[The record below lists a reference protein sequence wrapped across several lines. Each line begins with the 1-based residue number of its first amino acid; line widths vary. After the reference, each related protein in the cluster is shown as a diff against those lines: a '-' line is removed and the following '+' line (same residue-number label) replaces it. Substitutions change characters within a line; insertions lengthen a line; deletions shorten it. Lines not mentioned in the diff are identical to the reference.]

1 MPYRLILA
9 AFLLYLSPISFAGE
23 IIIIPGTGLNDATS
37 TDPVGGNSGT
47 TLGQQ
52 RLNVFQKAA
61 DTLEAYLQIDF
72 EVTVDAA
79 FVTDLDC
86 NSDNAILG
94 TAGPNNV
101 LINFANAPVADTYYP
116 VALANNLVGSD
127 TIAGSADIDASFNA
141 RLDNNTNCLS
151 GSDWYYGYD
160 DPEASGD
167 PQYIYDISFY
177 STVIHELLH
186 GLGVLSLVDGNSG
199 ALFDNTPDGYTKH
212 LFDRTLNLSW
222 EDMTNSQRL
231 ASSKNTDNLVWSG
244 SNVNTT
250 AAEIGLTDGINNGQ
264 VEMHA
269 PNPYEEG
276 SSVSHFSIDASPNE
290 IMEPEY
296 TEFLIAPGLAQQI
309 LQDIG
314 WPISSG
320 PIINEP
326 PANTAPELTA
336 IGSQTSDEDNDLIIS
351 LSATDPD
358 NQTISYSVSSNNPSV
373 LATISGAVLTL
384 SPAEHYFGN
393 ATITVI
399 ANDGSGAEN
408 ATDSE
413 DFLYTIQPV
422 NDSPVFTS
430 PDSGSTL
437 YSQAFTLNLT
447 ATDIEQD
454 TLAFAVS
461 TFDANQVT
469 ATINN
474 SALMVQAVNN
484 YTGNTTVNISVTDGD
499 TTTEQAISLTIL
511 RDFSLIS
518 NVGNINK
525 DQALT
530 ILNTVFEFALTGGD
544 QNHTVEVTFDGKNAT
559 QEFLR
564 HVPDGDYY
572 LDMPATG
579 AFAGRYNITVTDS
592 LGNSADF
599 IIQRA
604 LRVSA
609 NITELIENSSKQ
621 EIFIEGAPADS
632 LLDLHINQGQG
643 LLDLKVN
650 NVIATQVTTPND
662 AIHFNRAVV
671 QLELKDA
678 SDIRAINISADS
690 PSLPAGN
697 IDLTTLPFHDVA
709 ITVTN
714 ASGIGTSATIH
725 INDERFVDWGLSRE
739 LVTNTQGEATISLP
753 KVGDSQITVS
763 AENHVSLTTDISSQ
777 SDQETFALELIDN
790 PLTFSGR
797 VTTSTFDFSALPPSV
812 KLVASDSSLVIAQLS
827 NIRERS
833 LNYTVTV
840 NKYAFDAAK
849 LLVTLGDNL
858 TEFELED
865 DPFDAII
872 NFKFEQTV
880 KSDEPATDT
889 DTDTDNSPAVGNSFI
904 LLILSFMLIFCTGG
918 DRRRR
923 NQLEVILKHDISRY
937 DVSD

>member
-1 MPYRLILA
+1 MTYRLILA
-9 AFLLYLSPISFAGE
+9 AFLLYLSPISVAGD
-23 IIIIPGTGLNDATS
+23 IIIIPGSGLNDATS
-37 TDPVGGNSGT
+37 TAPVGGNSGT

-101 LINFANAPVADTYYP
+101 LINFANAPAADTYYP
-116 VALANNLVGSD
+116 VALVNNLVGSD
-127 TIAGSADIDASFNA
+127 TITGTADIGASFNA
-141 RLDNNTNCLS
+141 RLDNNANCLS

-167 PQYIYDISFY
+167 PQYIHDISFY

-186 GLGVLSLVDGNSG
+186 GLGVLSFVDGNSG
-199 ALFDNTPDGYTKH
+199 ALLDNTPDGYTKH
-212 LFDRTLNLSW
+212 LFDSTLGLSW

-231 ASSKNTDNLVWSG
+231 TSSKNTDNLVWSG
-244 SNVNTT
+244 SNVNTA
-250 AAEIGLTDGINNGQ
+250 AAEIGLNDGVNNSQ

-269 PNPYEEG
+269 PNPYEDG

-296 TEFLIAPGLAQQI
+296 TEFLIAPGLAQQV

-314 WPISSG
+314 WPIING
-320 PIINEP
+320 PIISEP
-326 PANTAPELTA
+326 PANTAPVLTA
-336 IGSQTSDEDNDLIIS
+336 IGNQSSDEDNDMIIS

-358 NQTISYSVSSNNPSV
+358 NQTISYSASSDNPSV
-373 LATISGAVLTL
+373 LASISGTVLTL
-384 SPAEHYFGN
+384 SPAENYFGN

-413 DFLYTIQPV
+413 VFPYTIQPV
-422 NDSPVFTS
+422 NDAPVFTNQVSAS
-430 PDSGSTL
+430 PL
-437 YSQAFTLNLT
+437 YSQTFTLNLT

-454 TLAFAVS
+454 TLTFAVS
-461 TFDANQVT
+461 AFDASQVT
-469 ATINN
+469 ATVNN
-474 SALMVQAVNN
+474 TILTVQAVNN
-484 YTGNTTVNISVTDGD
+484 FTGNTPINISVTDGD
-499 TTTEQAISLTIL
+499 ATTLQAINLTIL
-511 RDFSLIS
+511 KDFSLTS
-518 NVGNINK
+518 DVGNLNQ
-525 DQALT
+525 DQALP
-530 ILNTVFEFALTGGD
+530 ILNTVFEFALDGGD
-544 QNHTVEVTFDGKNAT
+544 QNHTVEVTFDGRNAT

-564 HVPDGDYY
+564 HIPDGKYY
-572 LDMPATG
+572 LDMPASG
-579 AFAGRYNITVTDS
+579 AFAGRYSITVTDS

-609 NITELIENSSKQ
+609 NITELIEDSTRQ
-621 EIFIEGAPADS
+621 EILIEGAPADS
-632 LLDLHINQGQG
+632 LLDLTINQGQG

-650 NVIATQVTTPND
+650 NVIATQVTTPDD
-662 AIHFNRAVV
+662 AMHFNRAVV
-671 QLELKDA
+671 QLEVTDA
-678 SDIRAINISADS
+678 SNISAINISADS
-690 PSLPAGN
+690 PSLPAGSV
-697 IDLTTLPFHDVA
+697 DLTTLPFHDVVT
-709 ITVTN
+709 TVTN
-714 ASGIGTSATIH
+714 ASGMGISATIS
-725 INDERFVDWGLSRE
+725 INDDRFIDWGLSRE

-753 KVGDSQITVS
+753 QVGDSQITVS
-763 AENHVSLTTDISSQ
+763 AEHHASLTTDIKPQ

-797 VTTSTFDFSALPPSV
+797 ITTSTFDFSALLPSV
-812 KLVASDSSLVIAQLS
+812 KLVASDSSTAVAQLS

-833 LNYTVTV
+833 LNYTVTI
-840 NKYAFDAAK
+840 NKYAFDAVK
-849 LLVTLGDNL
+849 LQVTLDDNL
-858 TEFELED
+858 KEFQLED

-872 NFKFEQTV
+872 NFEIEQAV

-889 DTDTDNSPAVGNSFI
+889 DNSTAAGNTFI
-904 LLILSFMLIFCTGG
+904 LLILSCMIIFCTGG

-923 NQLEVILKHDISRY
+923 QSIISN
-937 DVSD
+937 S

>member
-1 MPYRLILA
+1 M
-9 AFLLYLSPISFAGE
+9 IS
-23 IIIIPGTGLNDATS
+23 LRR
-37 TDPVGGNSGT
+37 
-47 TLGQQ
+47 Q

-141 RLDNNTNCLS
+141 RLDNNANCLS

-314 WPISSG
+314 WPIISG

-326 PANTAPELTA
+326 PVNTAPELTA

-358 NQTISYSVSSNNPSV
+358 KQTISYSVSSNNPSV

-454 TLAFAVS
+454 ALAFAVS
-461 TFDANQVT
+461 AFDANQVT

-474 SALMVQAVNN
+474 SALTVQAVNN
-484 YTGNTTVNISVTDGD
+484 YTGNTTVNISVTDGN
-499 TTTEQAISLTIL
+499 TTTVQAISLTIL

-609 NITELIENSSKQ
+609 NITGLIENSSKQ

-697 IDLTTLPFHDVA
+697 VDLTTLPFHDVA

-739 LVTNTQGEATISLP
+739 LVTNAQGEAIISLP
-753 KVGDSQITVS
+753 QVGNSQITVS

-777 SDQETFALELIDN
+777 AIQEIFALELIDN

-812 KLVASDSSLVIAQLS
+812 KLVASDSSLVVAQLS

-849 LLVTLGDNL
+849 LQVTLGENL

-872 NFKFEQTV
+872 NFAIEQAV
-880 KSDEPATDT
+880 KKDEPAT
-889 DTDTDNSPAVGNSFI
+889 DTDTDNSPAVGNSLI
-904 LLILSFMLIFCTGG
+904 LLTLSFMLIFCTGG

-937 DVSD
+937 NVFD

>member
-9 AFLLYLSPISFAGE
+9 AFLLSLSPISFAGE
-23 IIIIPGTGLNDATS
+23 IIIIPGTGLSDATS

-101 LINFANAPVADTYYP
+101 LINFANAPAVDTYYP

-127 TIAGSADIDASFNA
+127 TIAGKADIGASFNA
-141 RLDNNTNCLS
+141 RLDNNANCLS

-212 LFDRTLNLSW
+212 LFDSTLNLSW
-222 EDMTNSQRL
+222 EDMTNAQRL

-244 SNVNTT
+244 SNVNTA
-250 AAEIGLTDGINNGQ
+250 AAEIGLSDGINNGQ

-269 PNPYEEG
+269 PNPYKEG

-314 WPISSG
+314 WPIISG
-320 PIINEP
+320 PSISEP
-326 PANTAPELTA
+326 PANTAPVLTA
-336 IGSQTSDEDNDLIIS
+336 IGNQTSDEDNELIIS
-351 LSATDPD
+351 LSVTDPD
-358 NQTISYSVSSNNPSV
+358 NQTTSYSASSNNPSV

-422 NDSPVFTS
+422 NDSPVFTN
-430 PDSGSTL
+430 PASGSTL
-437 YSQAFTLNLT
+437 FSQTFILNLT

-454 TLAFAVS
+454 ALAFAVS
-461 TFDANQVT
+461 AFDANQVA

-474 SALMVQAVNN
+474 SALTVQAVNN
-484 YTGNTTVNISVTDGD
+484 FTGNTTVNISVTDGN
-499 TTTEQAISLTIL
+499 TTTVQAISLTIL
-511 RDFSLIS
+511 RDFSLTS
-518 NVGNINK
+518 DAGNINQN
-525 DQALT
+525 QALT

-544 QNHTVEVTFDGKNAT
+544 QNHTVEVTFDGRNAT

-564 HVPDGDYY
+564 HAPDGDYY

-579 AFAGRYNITVTDS
+579 AFAGRYSITVTDS

-609 NITELIENSSKQ
+609 NITELIESSTRQ

-650 NVIATQVTTPND
+650 NVIATQVTTPDD

-678 SDIRAINISADS
+678 SDISAINISTDS

-697 IDLTTLPFHDVA
+697 VDLTTLPFHDVA
-709 ITVTN
+709 ITVTDS
-714 ASGIGTSATIH
+714 SGIGIAATIS
-725 INDERFVDWGLSRE
+725 INDDRFSDWGLSRE
-739 LVTNTQGEATISLP
+739 LMTNEQGEATISLP
-753 KVGDSQITVS
+753 QVGDSKITVS
-763 AENHVSLTTDISSQ
+763 AENHTSFTTDISSQ

-812 KLVASDSSLVIAQLS
+812 KLVASDNSTVLAELS
-827 NIRERS
+827 NIREHS
-833 LNYTVTV
+833 LNYTITV
-840 NKYAFDAAK
+840 NKYAFDANK
-849 LLVTLGDNL
+849 LQVTLGDSL
-858 TEFELED
+858 QELQLED

-872 NFKFEQTV
+872 NFEIEKAIKRDDPT
-880 KSDEPATDT
+880 TDT
-889 DTDTDNSPAVGNSFI
+889 GSNSTAAGSAFI
-904 LLILSFMLIFCTGG
+904 LLILSGMLIFCTGG
-918 DRRRR
+918 DRRHQKSIR
-923 NQLEVILKHDISRY
+923 
-937 DVSD
+937 SDS